1 MEFELTS
8 ELISEIVFSMENQK
22 ELFLLDS
29 AGPVLVKSCDVPN
42 SDPDRFYSL
51 PVWDSLCGF
60 RLMENFVLSVKNAV
74 IQEKLRAVLK
84 SGHGVFRNFKNVLKE
99 YPEAERLWFSFKEH
113 EMNQVIL
120 DWYNSLRE
128 IWGLEQLGAE
138 PEEFEDLVFDDFCF
152 RTAGETDLNTAREQE
167 LVVFD
172 EMKNTFEPEL
182 AAFLALLNGQQKKL
196 ADFSRQ
202 TALVCETASG
212 DFAGF
217 ASFAPCFGLSENSV
231 LLCSLFVLP
240 RYRGL
245 GLGKELLQ
253 QCLKA
258 VKQQKKHFLFA
269 PCAGVPD
276 FFAKTLPLM
285 GFTKLGSIYFLDLSK
300 TI

>member
-8 ELISEIVFSMENQK
+8 ELTSEIVFSMENQK
-22 ELFLLDS
+22 ERFLLDS
-29 AGPVLVKSCDVPN
+29 SVPGLVKSCDVLD

-99 YPEAERLWFSFKEH
+99 YPEMERLWFSFKEH
-113 EMNQVIL
+113 EMNRVIL

-128 IWGLEQLGAE
+128 IWGLEQLDAE
-138 PEEFEDLVFDDFCF
+138 PEENEDLVFDDFCF
-152 RTAGETDLNTAREQE
+152 RTAEKEDLEIAQKCEMEVLNE
-167 LVVFD
+167 LK
-172 EMKNTFEPEL
+172 KNLEPEL
-182 AAFLALLNGQQKKL
+182 AKFLQALNAQNKKL
-196 ADFSRQ
+196 SENEKQ
-202 TALVCETASG
+202 TSLVCETAFG
-212 DFAGF
+212 DFAAF
-217 ASFAPCFGLSENSV
+217 ASFAPSFALSKNSV

-245 GLGKELLQ
+245 GLGKTLLQ
-253 QCLKA
+253 QCINA
-258 VKQQKKHFLFA
+258 VKKQKKKFLFV
-269 PCAGVPD
+269 PCATFPD

-285 GFTKLGSIYFLDLSK
+285 GFTKLAGIYFLDLSK
-300 TI
+300 ID